1 MRDARPKVLAD
12 WAKLGV
18 LYGVSPARRTPDV
31 EALLLRTAEV
41 LPTFARLLPTT
52 LTWLV
57 QYERLVCRH
66 RLARM
71 AGDIT
76 EAEVSAALG
85 LVLNFARQH
94 TQSDHLKLVIAA
106 CRPADEGRPLFV
118 VDQRSAAFQRLAKT
132 QASTIS
138 QRWNLW
144 TPEPA
149 LKPDTIRPAI
159 WLMKRNPVLRYRAI
173 FGGNLRAS
181 ILATLLADPDA
192 GRSESALARACG
204 VTRKAVREAL
214 DHLAFCGLLSRKAD
228 GARTRAVLEPRHLAA

>member
-1 MRDARPKVLAD
+1 MRDPLQKVLAD

-18 LYGVSPARRTPDV
+18 LYGLSPARRTPDL
-31 EALLLRTAEV
+31 ETLLLRTAGV
-41 LPTFARLLPTT
+41 LQTFARLLPTT
-52 LTWLV
+52 VTWLV

-76 EAEVSAALG
+76 EVEVSAALG
-85 LVLNFARQH
+85 LLLDLARQH
-94 TQSDHLKLVIAA
+94 TQSDHLNIAIA
-106 CRPADEGRPLFV
+106 VCRPADKDRPLFA
-118 VDQRSAAFQRLAKT
+118 VDRRSAAFQRLAEA
-132 QASTIS
+132 QASTTS

-149 LKPDTIRPAI
+149 LKPDVIRPAS
-159 WLMKRNPVLRYRAI
+159 WLMKRNPALRYRAI

-181 ILATLLADPDA
+181 ILATLLADPEA

-214 DHLAFCGLLSRKAD
+214 DHLAFCGLVRREAD
-228 GARTRAVLEPRHLAA
+228 GSRTRAMVERGNLAA

>member
-1 MRDARPKVLAD
+1 MRDPLQKVFAD

-18 LYGVSPARRTPDV
+18 LYGVTPTRRTPDV

-52 LTWLV
+52 VTWLA

-66 RLARM
+66 RLARL

-85 LVLNFARQH
+85 LVLDFARQH
-94 TQSDHLKLVIAA
+94 TQSDHLNIAIA
-106 CRPADEGRPLFV
+106 VCRPADEGRPLFAI
-118 VDQRSAAFQRLAKT
+118 DQRSAAFKRLAEA
-132 QASTIS
+132 QASTTAR
-138 QRWNLW
+138 RWNLW
-144 TPEPA
+144 TPAPT
-149 LKPDTIRPAI
+149 LKPDAIRPAT
-159 WLMKRNPVLRYRAI
+159 WLMKRNPTLRYRAI
-173 FGGNLRAS
+173 FGGNLRVS
-181 ILATLLADPDA
+181 ILVTLLADPEA

-214 DHLAFCGLLSRKAD
+214 DHLAFCGLVSREAD
-228 GARTRAVLEPRHLAA
+228 GARTRAVLEPSNLAA